1 MSNLVIVAIPD
12 ENDRVWKVSS
22 EKVPH
27 MTLLFLGDMGQVA
40 NVDQIVGF
48 VEHATNTT
56 LRRFY
61 MPVDRRGELGA
72 DQADVLFFKKG
83 RYDYKAIRDFR
94 AALLQDNNI
103 KTAYDNATQFEGPWN
118 PHLTLGYPAAPAKSI
133 PDDQVGTFYDVGF
146 TKIAVWTGDFEG
158 PEFLLKDYW
167 DEYDTL
173 DAVPMDVAMSAVRHA
188 VTVSDTPWSDFPD
201 SDFDDDQWKRSCIL
215 DRGADFNTSKQRY
228 AIPVREPSGTLN
240 RKAIARA
247 AAILSSKGGFGNARG
262 NKINATHEQ
271 LVTARNK
278 LIAIYNSVGEDVPE
292 GLKTEVKQSAEL
304 GAEFALEHF
313 GVKGMRWGVRK
324 ADVAGAAKTA
334 GKAVGRGAD
343 AVAFELHASDD
354 WVHTSILLGAR
365 SKLKQDLPAI
375 KEKHSGTGADK
386 RLNRM
391 KNPRSPEARAY
402 RADVKAAYLKR
413 LEERANEHVSVT
425 GSRRYT
431 LKEHGKPNTK
441 KYYWRVATE
450 ANPAKHAAT
459 APGEVDVHPVF
470 DEEGWIID
478 IEPVD
483 DTMAQSADLGSE
495 FILEHFGV
503 KGMRWGVRKDAPA
516 AVAPAAVSRV
526 PQSSRRKTK
535 VKTTGGENHPAHP
548 DALKVAESR
557 TKLKKSGTAALS
569 NQELRDVANRLQL
582 EQQVVQLTSSRGKK
596 FVTRQV
602 EQEGQQQLQRG
613 IRRAAPHVVK
623 RAGKAA
629 ATGAATAALL

>member
-1 MSNLVIVAIPD
+1 
-12 ENDRVWKVSS
+12 
-22 EKVPH
+22 
-27 MTLLFLGDMGQVA
+27 
-40 NVDQIVGF
+40 
-48 VEHATNTT
+48 
-56 LRRFY
+56 
-61 MPVDRRGELGA
+61 
-72 DQADVLFFKKG
+72 
-83 RYDYKAIRDFR
+83 
-94 AALLQDNNI
+94 
-103 KTAYDNATQFEGPWN
+103 
-118 PHLTLGYPAAPAKSI
+118 
-133 PDDQVGTFYDVGF
+133 
-146 TKIAVWTGDFEG
+146 
-158 PEFLLKDYW
+158 
-167 DEYDTL
+167 
-173 DAVPMDVAMSAVRHA
+173 MDVAMSAVRHA

-292 GLKTEVKQSAEL
+292 GLKTEVKQAADL

-334 GKAVGRGAD
+334 GKAVGKGAD

-365 SKLKQDLPAI
+365 SKLRQDLPAI
-375 KEKHSGTGADK
+375 KEKHSGTGANK

-483 DTMAQSADLGSE
+483 DTMAQAVDLGAE
-495 FILEHFGV
+495 FLAHYGV
-503 KGMRWGVRKDAPA
+503 KGMHWGVRKEGAVTTQTHIDTGLRKRRTRVQTKGGESHPAHVDA
-516 AVAPAAVSRV
+516 VKAAVSK
-526 PQSSRRKTK
+526 QI
-535 VKTTGGENHPAHP
+535 
-548 DALKVAESR
+548 
-557 TKLKKSGTAALS
+557 LKKSGTDALS
-569 NQELRDVANRLQL
+569 TQELRDLANRLQV
-582 EQQVVQLTSSRGKK
+582 ENQVKILTSSKGKQ
-596 FVTRQV
+596 FVQRELEGTTKQV
-602 EQEGQQQLQRG
+602 AKTGARK
-613 IRRAAPHVVK
+613 AAPHVIKKVRK
-623 RAGKAA
+623 
-629 ATGAATAALL
+629 GAATAGTAAALAL